1 MTAKLKIGTRGS
13 PLALAQANQVKT
25 GLVTAHSSLG
35 GDDIEIIIIK
45 TSGDIIQDRLL
56 IEEGGKGLFTK
67 EIEEQLLAGD
77 IDLAVHSTK
86 DMPAKLPQGLEIG
99 GYLKREDP
107 RDAFLS
113 PIAGTIKDLPKAAV
127 VGTSSLRRQ
136 AQLLMVRP
144 DLKVI
149 PFRGNVETRIN
160 KMKSG
165 EVAATLLA
173 VAGLNRLGL
182 QGEITSFL
190 EFDEMLPAPGQG
202 AVAIETRVGDET
214 TGGLL
219 SPLDHTETGL
229 CARVERAV
237 SLGLG
242 ASCRMPLGALATVN
256 GDQITAK
263 AALFSPD
270 GKNVWQKELV
280 GPTSNPE
287 GLGTALAKA
296 IKAMADPKI
305 LETYKIF

>member
-1 MTAKLKIGTRGS
+1 MTTRIIIGTRGS
-13 PLALAQANQVKT
+13 PLALAQANEVRN
-25 GLVTAHSSLG
+25 GLLAAHSSLG
-35 GDDIEIIIIK
+35 IKNIEIKVIK

-67 EIEEQLLAGD
+67 EIEEQLLTGD

-86 DMPAKLPQGLEIG
+86 DMPAKLPEGLEIG
-99 GYLKREDP
+99 AYLKREDP

-113 PIAGTIKDLPKAAV
+113 PAARSLKDLPKGAV

-136 AQLLMVRP
+136 AQVLRARP

-149 PFRGNVETRIN
+149 PFRGNVGTRLN

-173 VAGLNRLGL
+173 TAGLNRLGL
-182 QGEITSFL
+182 QDEITSYFEL
-190 EFDEMLPAPGQG
+190 EDMIPAPGQG
-202 AVAIETRVGDET
+202 AVAIETRIGDAEV
-214 TGGLL
+214 LDFL
-219 SPLDHTETGL
+219 RPLNDFETGL

-242 ASCRMPLGALATVN
+242 ASCRMPLGAIATIK
-256 GDQITAK
+256 GDQIFAK

-270 GKNVWQKELV
+270 GKNQWRDEVKGL
-280 GPTSNPE
+280 SADPE
-287 GLGTALAKA
+287 GLGANLASA
-296 IKAMADPKI
+296 IKAQADPSI
-305 LETYKIF
+305 LEAYKIF